1 MKILATL
8 LVFSKAPVPS
18 TFVMEEGRTFFLAQ
32 LHYVTACQIIY
43 MYFLDFNL
51 VTLLLHFVQLLVI
64 YHGSKHHTP
73 RQGVTSFQKSI
84 FVCIVLFSNLPV
96 ILLHIFYQKTSLI
109 TLNFVGTTEL
119 AQLQTLLMNDLLI
132 ILLESCMVLH
142 RKLILVCG

>member
-1 MKILATL
+1 
-8 LVFSKAPVPS
+8 VD
-18 TFVMEEGRTFFLAQ
+18 EGRSSFLAQ
-32 LHYVTACQIIY
+32 LHYVTACQIVY

-64 YHGSKHHTP
+64 YHGSKHHSS

-96 ILLHIFYQKTSLI
+96 ILLHIFYQKTSPIVL
-109 TLNFVGTTEL
+109 TFVGTSEL
-119 AQLQTLLMNDLLI
+119 AQLHTLLVNDLVI